1 MKKMTVPV
9 FFSADEKYA
18 PYLAVAIA
26 SLIDHTNPACKYE
39 LHVVYHDMKKRTVRR
54 IASLGDGHE
63 NIEVLM
69 TEMKDTLSGISDR
82 KETRLKGDYFTPT
95 IYYRIFLPEMF
106 KDCEKGI
113 YLDSDIVVLGDVAEL
128 YKVDLSGNLI
138 GACSDIS
145 ANNNELF
152 CDYFEQVVGVDSK
165 KYINSGVLLM
175 DFKKMR
181 EEEFVER
188 FLYLLNTYDFDT
200 VAPDQDYLNSMCYG
214 RILHLDQIWNAMPTP
229 TKKYV
234 RNPMIVHY
242 NMFFK
247 PWHYDGTMYE
257 EFFWKYAN
265 ESSFLKD
272 IQHEKRNFTRW
283 DKKGDEKRLQW
294 MADRVTEILG
304 NEVTFRTVMRE
315 LDKK

>member
-1 MKKMTVPV
+1 MKKITVPV
-9 FFSADEKYA
+9 FFSVDEKYA
-18 PYLAVAIA
+18 PYLGVALA
-26 SLIDHTNPACKYE
+26 SLISHTNKEYNYE
-39 LHVVYHDMKKRTVRR
+39 INVVYNNTRKRTMRK
-54 IASLGDGHE
+54 IEKLAEGHD
-63 NIEVLM
+63 NVKIIL
-69 TEMKDTLSGISDR
+69 TEMKDKLSGISDR

-106 KDCEKGI
+106 PDYDKGI

-128 YKVDLSGNLI
+128 YKTDLKNNLI
-138 GACSDIS
+138 GACADIS

-152 CDYFEQVVGVDSK
+152 CEYFEKVVGVDSR

-175 DFKKMR
+175 DFKKLR
-181 EEEFVER
+181 DEEFVER

-200 VAPDQDYLNSMCYG
+200 VAPDQDYINSMCYG
-214 RILHLDQIWNAMPTP
+214 RIMHLDQIWNAMPTP
-229 TKKYV
+229 TQKYV

-257 EFFWKYAN
+257 EHFWKYAS
-265 ESSFLKD
+265 ESDFLRE
-272 IQHEKRNFTRW
+272 IQREKKSFTRW

-304 NEVTFRTVMRE
+304 NEMTFRTVLRE
-315 LDKK
+315 QEK